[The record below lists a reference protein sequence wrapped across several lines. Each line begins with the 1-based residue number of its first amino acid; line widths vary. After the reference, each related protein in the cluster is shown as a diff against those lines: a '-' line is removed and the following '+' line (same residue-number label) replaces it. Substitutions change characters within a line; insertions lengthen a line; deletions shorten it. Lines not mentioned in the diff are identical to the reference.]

1 MLLGCGCNCE
11 PATASSLASGSSRN
25 YNSVSQGISD
35 QSLPGPPLSFCGV
48 CYNLPSEWT
57 VTFDSAWFRLVANP
71 LYYHDCS
78 GSQGGTFL
86 LRPYG
91 RAAISP
97 AAAQFLYLDLYPDTI
112 CTVWKSDQLALFSG
126 KKNANGTANAGCRNT
141 VYGWSRVELVSF
153 STEPA
158 NTCSETS
165 FVLFFWTAD
174 FPGNYAN
181 PNTHEMQTGFA
192 WSWNVPQI
200 EGCQTRNCVRCWGAD
215 YFFGAV
221 GMPAAPGAF
230 MAYGFDTAT
239 NAWQRVPVCPA

>member
-57 VTFDSAWFRLVANP
+57 VTFDSAWFKLVANP

-97 AAAQFLYLDLYPDTI
+97 AAEQF
-112 CTVWKSDQLALFSG
+112 
-126 KKNANGTANAGCRNT
+126 
-141 VYGWSRVELVSF
+141 
-153 STEPA
+153 
-158 NTCSETS
+158 
-165 FVLFFWTAD
+165 
-174 FPGNYAN
+174 
-181 PNTHEMQTGFA
+181 
-192 WSWNVPQI
+192 
-200 EGCQTRNCVRCWGAD
+200 
-215 YFFGAV
+215 
-221 GMPAAPGAF
+221 
-230 MAYGFDTAT
+230 
-239 NAWQRVPVCPA
+239 